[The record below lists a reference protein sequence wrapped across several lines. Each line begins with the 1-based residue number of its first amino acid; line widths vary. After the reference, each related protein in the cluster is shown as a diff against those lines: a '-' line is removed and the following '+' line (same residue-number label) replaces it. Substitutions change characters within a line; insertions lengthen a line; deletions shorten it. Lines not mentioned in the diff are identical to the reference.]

1 MSARDFLF
9 ALDIGIGVALG
20 ITAGGAIV
28 LVGWRFFLAL
38 SERRLALQR
47 KSKWFR
53 SEFILGRRGVTAFPE
68 AEQKRREGEF
78 AERLR
83 SLNRLWKAADSLLRD
98 APPGSID
105 PHGSKGR

>member
-1 MSARDFLF
+1 MSARDFPF

-53 SEFILGRRGVTAFPE
+53 SGFINSVVEELLHSRRLS
-68 AEQKRREGEF
+68 RRDV
-78 AERLR
+78 
-83 SLNRLWKAADSLLRD
+83 KANLPNASVR
-98 APPGSID
+98 
-105 PHGSKGR
+105 